1 MLVICVSISK
11 RFNPSVTLLR
21 WFLSF
26 ENGLL
31 SRPVASA
38 TQGLLREVWRLPAP
52 WSLWPDTAQRSRGFP
67 LRTRSRQADAGGWP
81 GGSGS
86 SPRTRAGSWRLPSL
100 SPRPRKSSPGRA
112 GRGGGWRFGPSRPGR
127 APAAE
132 PGPGRALARLWH
144 RSPSARTERRV
155 TPSLCGRSLL
165 SPHNPFLTSAKNGR
179 PRS

>member
-112 GRGGGWRFGPSRPGR
+112 GRGGGWRFGPSRTGAR
-127 APAAE
+127 ASRGAGTRACA
-132 PGPGRALARLWH
+132 RAALA
-144 RSPSARTERRV
+144 P
-155 TPSLCGRSLL
+155 L
-165 SPHNPFLTSAKNGR
+165 SPRPLRAAGHALSLRPLSPLAAQPFPHLC
-179 PRS
+179 